1 MNGWVSI
8 LFTVVGGIML
18 LMKNKTNE
26 NGGGGYTVVNDN
38 NTAPSPSEEENIGE
52 ETNSEPDVPIIDTKS
67 VTIEDVM
74 KDPSILDILK
84 ITDRDKYESLT
95 RSIWNSDELLAQYT
109 GKQSGSFDSKEN
121 EVVRLLEEGFKAE
134 YVGISTTGDYWIEI
148 FTKYDSNVGWNGD
161 EKVGVTLYE
170 ILFNYPNGRTNKYKR
185 GWELATAVNLEHP
198 VWNFDI
204 ASFEQSVKNL

>member
-1 MNGWVSI
+1 MNGWVSM

-38 NTAPSPSEEENIGE
+38 PPAPSPSEENVSAEIDSKNV
-52 ETNSEPDVPIIDTKS
+52 TVNDVLD
-67 VTIEDVM
+67 
-74 KDPSILDILK
+74 DPSILDILK

-95 RSIWNSDELLAQYT
+95 RSIWNNDELLSQYT
-109 GKQSGSFDSKEN
+109 GKQSGSFENKEN
-121 EVVRLLEEGFKAE
+121 EVVRLLDEGFKAE

-198 VWNFDI
+198 IWNSDI

>member
-1 MNGWVSI
+1 MNGWISI

-18 LMKNKTNE
+18 FMKNKTNE

-38 NTAPSPSEEENIGE
+38 TPAPSPSEENVSAEIDSKNV
-52 ETNSEPDVPIIDTKS
+52 TVNDVLD
-67 VTIEDVM
+67 
-74 KDPSILDILK
+74 DPSILDILK

-95 RSIWNSDELLAQYT
+95 RSIWNNDELLAQYT
-109 GKQSGSFDSKEN
+109 GKQSGSFDNKEN
-121 EVVRLLEEGFKAE
+121 EVVRLLDEGFKAE

-170 ILFNYPNGRTNKYKR
+170 ILLNYPNGRTNKYKR

-198 VWNFDI
+198 VWNGDI
-204 ASFEQSVKNL
+204 ASFEQSIKNL

>member
-1 MNGWVSI
+1 MNGWVSM
-8 LFTVVGGIML
+8 LFTIVGGIML

-38 NTAPSPSEEENIGE
+38 TPAPSPSEENVSAEIDSKNV
-52 ETNSEPDVPIIDTKS
+52 TVNDVLD
-67 VTIEDVM
+67 
-74 KDPSILDILK
+74 DPSILDILK

-109 GKQSGSFDSKEN
+109 GKQSGSFENKEN

-134 YVGISTTGDYWIEI
+134 YVGISTTGNYWIEV

-198 VWNFDI
+198 VWNSDI
-204 ASFEQSVKNL
+204 ASFEQSIKNL

>member
-8 LFTVVGGIML
+8 LFTVVGGIMF

-38 NTAPSPSEEENIGE
+38 PPAPSPSEENVSAEIDSKNV
-52 ETNSEPDVPIIDTKS
+52 TVNDVLD
-67 VTIEDVM
+67 
-74 KDPSILDILK
+74 DPSILDILK
-84 ITDRDKYESLT
+84 ITNRDKYESLT
-95 RSIWNSDELLAQYT
+95 RSIWNNDELLAQYT
-109 GKQSGSFDSKEN
+109 GKQSGSFENKEK

-134 YVGISTTGDYWIEI
+134 YVGISTTGNYWIEV

-161 EKVGVTLYE
+161 EKVGVTMYE

-185 GWELATAVNLEHP
+185 GWEIATAVNLEHP
-198 VWNFDI
+198 IWNSDI
-204 ASFEQSVKNL
+204 ASFEQSIKNL

>member
-52 ETNSEPDVPIIDTKS
+52 ETNSETDVPIIDTKA

-95 RSIWNSDELLAQYT
+95 RSIWNNESTLNNFT
-109 GKQSGSFDSKEN
+109 STHGWKQFNSKEN
-121 EVVRLLEEGFKAE
+121 EVIRLLDEGFKAE
-134 YVGISTTGDYWIEI
+134 YVGIKGDYWMEI
-148 FTKYDSNVGWNGD
+148 FTKYEPNIGWNGD

-170 ILFNYPNGRTNKYKR
+170 VLANYPGREMVSKR
-185 GWELATAVNLEHP
+185 NWELATAVNLEHP
-198 VWNFDI
+198 IWNENI
-204 ASFEQSVKNL
+204 TLFERVIK